1 MSRSPIPMSTTCGG
15 GWFKPLRLWLAVAWL
30 PVMAQAAP
38 PSPHAATLTFNTVCA
53 GCHEGECSGR
63 LSFRSGAESAAGHIR
78 RYAGALTDDEVV
90 ALFGQLRR
98 MKEECAFAPLDIP
111 VPQDRVWQ
119 GEALQALFSQA
130 GQGYFI
136 PLGTLQAGAYR
147 IELEF
152 GRHADVR
159 LEVLDSHFQFLL
171 ERNECAA
178 DGKMA
183 AAFTLNGGA
192 QGYARIFVSAPL
204 QVLRLKNGKR

>member
-1 MSRSPIPMSTTCGG
+1 MSRLQIPMSTTCGG
-15 GWFKPLRLWLAVAWL
+15 GWFKPLCLLLAAALL

-38 PSPHAATLTFNTVCA
+38 LSPHAAAITFNTACA

-63 LSFRSGAESAAGHIR
+63 LSFKNGIASAADHMR
-78 RYAGALTDDEVV
+78 RYAGALTDEEVA
-90 ALFGQLRR
+90 ALFGQLRH
-98 MKEECAFAPLDIP
+98 MKEHCAYAPLDVP

-136 PLGTLQAGAYR
+136 PLGMLEAGAYR
-147 IELEF
+147 VELDF
-152 GRHADVR
+152 GRYADVR
-159 LEVLDSHFQFLL
+159 LEVLDSRFRSLL

-183 AAFTLNGGA
+183 AAFALDSAA